1 MKITEAYITDNIN
14 EEQFVGHVQ
23 PMDRIVNKTVR
34 RVRIP
39 EIWEGSYYNSPAPK
53 EQKAYD
59 MATD

>member
-1 MKITEAYITDNIN
+1 MKITEAYIMNNIN
-14 EEQFVGHVQ
+14 EEQFVGRVQ
-23 PMDRIVNKTVR
+23 PMEKIVKR
-34 RVRIP
+34 AWIP